1 MVQRI
6 QEYSATMRIQI
17 KNRFHGS
24 ESENNDMKNKN
35 LFLKWS
41 VNALFASIAFTSL
54 TSNAAI
60 PSMPAPANSQQVFFV
75 GNNWDGTVTVI
86 RPSGNFGKIGVI
98 NMVPDR
104 KERLKEIHLNPIK
117 LIAYTYIQSTAGEG
131 NDQLVDDMYSTP
143 NGQSVV
149 ASRPSFADVVSINI
163 ATGKIN
169 WRTPVEGF
177 RADHMAV
184 SPDGQRVAVSASSG
198 NVVQVLDINTGK
210 ELGRFATG
218 DKPHEN
224 IFFNGGTK
232 ILNSAIGNVET
243 SMDAAWQDFTK
254 GKRVITIADANTFK
268 VFKTIDFRP
277 ALDAVGRK
285 DLSNSVRPI
294 VFSNDESKIYAQVSF
309 FNGLIEYDLNQNK
322 VTRIGQLPGSST
334 IPSDRTKYVND
345 SRHHGLSISADGE
358 KLCVA
363 GTMDDYATIVDRS
376 TLKAGKLIAAGKPYW
391 ATQSPDGKS
400 CVISESATDVV
411 TVIDFASGEKVLS
424 VPVGNHPQR
433 VRIGYAPAG
442 WSTP

>member
-1 MVQRI
+1 
-6 QEYSATMRIQI
+6 
-17 KNRFHGS
+17 
-24 ESENNDMKNKN
+24 MKNKK
-35 LFLKWS
+35 LFFKWTS
-41 VNALFASIAFTSL
+41 NVLLASTAFTSL
-54 TSNAAI
+54 CINAATAT
-60 PSMPAPANSQQVFFV
+60 MPVPPNSQQVFFV

-86 RPSGNFGKIGVI
+86 RPSGDFGKIGVI
-98 NMVPDR
+98 NMIPDR

-117 LIAYTYIQSTAGEG
+117 LIAYTYIQATAGEG

-143 NGQSVV
+143 DGKSVV

-163 ATGKIN
+163 ATGQIN

-184 SPDGQRVAVSASSG
+184 SPDGQRLAVSASSG
-198 NVVQVLDINTGK
+198 NVVHVLDINTGK

-224 IFFNGGTK
+224 IFFSGGSK

-243 SMDAAWQDFTK
+243 SMDASWQDFTK
-254 GKRVITIADANTFK
+254 GKRFITIADANTFK
-268 VFKTIDFRP
+268 VIKKIDFRP
-277 ALDAVGRK
+277 ALDAFGRK
-285 DLSNSVRPI
+285 DLSNAVRPI
-294 VFSNDESKIYAQVSF
+294 VFSKDESKIYAQVSV
-309 FNGLIEYDLNQNK
+309 FNGLVEYDLNQDK

-334 IPSDRTKYVND
+334 IPSNRTKYVND

-376 TLKAGKLIAAGKPYW
+376 TLKAAKLIPAGKPYW
-391 ATQSPDGKS
+391 ATQSADGKS
-400 CVISESATDVV
+400 CVISESETDVV
-411 TVIDFASGEKVLS
+411 TVIDFATGEKVLS

-442 WSTP
+442 WSTK

>member
-1 MVQRI
+1 
-6 QEYSATMRIQI
+6 
-17 KNRFHGS
+17 
-24 ESENNDMKNKN
+24 MKNKK
-35 LFLKWS
+35 LFFKWTTN
-41 VNALFASIAFTSL
+41 VLLASTAFTSL
-54 TSNAAI
+54 CVNASTATT
-60 PSMPAPANSQQVFFV
+60 PAPPNSQQVFFV

-86 RPSGNFGKIGVI
+86 RPSQDFGKIGVI

-104 KERLKEIHLNPIK
+104 SERLKEIHLNPIK
-117 LIAYTYIQSTAGEG
+117 LIAYTYIQATAGEG

-143 NGQSVV
+143 DGKSVV

-163 ATGKIN
+163 ATGKVN

-184 SPDGQRVAVSASSG
+184 SPDGQRLAVSASSG
-198 NVVQVLDINTGK
+198 NVVLVLDINTGK

-224 IFFNGGTK
+224 IFFANGTK
-232 ILNSAIGNVET
+232 ILNSSIGNVET
-243 SMDAAWQDFTK
+243 AMDAAWQDFTK
-254 GKRVITIADANTFK
+254 GKRFITIADANTFK
-268 VFKTIDFRP
+268 VLKKIDFRP

-285 DLSNSVRPI
+285 DLSNAVRPI
-294 VFSNDESKIYAQVSF
+294 VFSKDESKIYAQVSF
-309 FNGLIEYDLNQNK
+309 FNGLIEYDLNQDK

-363 GTMDDYATIVDRS
+363 GTMDDYATIVDRT

-411 TVIDFASGEKVLS
+411 TVIDFATGEKVLS

-442 WSTP
+442 WSTK

>member
-1 MVQRI
+1 MK
-6 QEYSATMRIQI
+6 IQI
-17 KNRFHGS
+17 KNLFHGS
-24 ESENNDMKNKN
+24 ESENNEMKNKK

-54 TSNAAI
+54 NSHATTSV
-60 PSMPAPANSQQVFFV
+60 MPAPANSQQVFFV

-86 RPSGNFGKIGVI
+86 RPSGDFGKIGVI
-98 NMVPDR
+98 NMIPDR
-104 KERLKEIHLNPIK
+104 KERLTEIHLNPIK

-131 NDQLVDDMYSTP
+131 HDQLVDDMYSTP
-143 NGQSVV
+143 DGKSVV

-184 SPDGQRVAVSASSG
+184 SPDSQRLAVSASSG

-224 IFFNGGTK
+224 IFFNGRTK

-254 GKRVITIADANTFK
+254 GKRLLTIADANTFK
-268 VFKTIDFRP
+268 VLKTIDFRP

-294 VFSNDESKIYAQVSF
+294 VLSNDESKIYAQVSF

-411 TVIDFASGEKVLS
+411 TVIDFATGEKVLS

>member
-1 MVQRI
+1 MKVQNKKWPRFCLTL
-6 QEYSATMRIQI
+6 SAMAMLSA
-17 KNRFHGS
+17 FP
-24 ESENNDMKNKN
+24 
-35 LFLKWS
+35 S
-41 VNALFASIAFTSL
+41 VQAASA
-54 TSNAAI
+54 
-60 PSMPAPANSQQVFFV
+60 PSAAPANSQQVFFV

-86 RPSGNFGKIGVI
+86 RPSGDFGKIGVI
-98 NMVPDR
+98 NMIPDR

-117 LIAYTYIQSTAGEG
+117 LIAYTYIQATAGEG

-143 NGQSVV
+143 DGQSIV

-163 ATGKIN
+163 KTGKMN

-198 NVVQVLDINTGK
+198 NVVHVLDIHTGK

-224 IFFNGGTK
+224 IYFDDGNK

-243 SMDAAWQDFTK
+243 SMDAQWQDFTK
-254 GKRVITIADANTFK
+254 GKRYISIADANTHQVLRK
-268 VFKTIDFRP
+268 IDFRP
-277 ALDAVGRK
+277 ALDAFGRK
-285 DLSNSVRPI
+285 DLSNSVRPM
-294 VFSNDESKIYAQVSF
+294 VFSKDETKLYAQVSF

-322 VTRIGQLPGSST
+322 ISRIGQLPDSDS
-334 IPSDRTKYVND
+334 IPKDRTKWVND

-363 GTMDDYATIVDRS
+363 GTMDDYATGD
-376 TLKAGKLIAAGKPYW
+376 
-391 ATQSPDGKS
+391 
-400 CVISESATDVV
+400 
-411 TVIDFASGEKVLS
+411 KVLS

-433 VRIGYAPAG
+433 VRIGYAPID
-442 WSTP
+442 WSTQ

>member
-1 MVQRI
+1 
-6 QEYSATMRIQI
+6 
-17 KNRFHGS
+17 
-24 ESENNDMKNKN
+24 MKNKK
-35 LFLKWS
+35 LFFKWTS
-41 VNALFASIAFTSL
+41 NVLLASTAFTSL
-54 TSNAAI
+54 AMNAATATT
-60 PSMPAPANSQQVFFV
+60 PAPPNSQQVFFV

-86 RPSGNFGKIGVI
+86 RPSQDFGKIGVI

-131 NDQLVDDMYSTP
+131 NDQLVDDIYSTP
-143 NGQSVV
+143 DGKSVV

-184 SPDGQRVAVSASSG
+184 SPDGQRLAVSASSG
-198 NVVQVLDINTGK
+198 NVVHVLDINTGK

-224 IFFNGGTK
+224 IFFDGGSK

-243 SMDAAWQDFTK
+243 AMDASWQDFTK
-254 GKRVITIADANTFK
+254 GKRFITIADANTFK
-268 VFKTIDFRP
+268 VLKKIDFRP
-277 ALDAVGRK
+277 ALDAIGRK
-285 DLSNSVRPI
+285 DLSNAVRPI
-294 VFSNDESKIYAQVSF
+294 VLSNDESKIYAQVSF

-322 VTRIGQLPGSST
+322 ITRIGQLPGSST

-411 TVIDFASGEKVLS
+411 TVIDFATGEKVLS

-442 WSTP
+442 WSTK

>member
-1 MVQRI
+1 
-6 QEYSATMRIQI
+6 
-17 KNRFHGS
+17 
-24 ESENNDMKNKN
+24 MKNKN

-54 TSNAAI
+54 NSHATTSV
-60 PSMPAPANSQQVFFV
+60 MPAPANSQQVFFV

-104 KERLKEIHLNPIK
+104 KERLTEIHLNPIK

-143 NGQSVV
+143 DGKSVV
-149 ASRPSFADVVSINI
+149 ASRPSFADIVSINI

-169 WRTPVEGF
+169 WRTPIEGF

-184 SPDGQRVAVSASSG
+184 SPDGQRLAVSASSG

-254 GKRVITIADANTFK
+254 GKRLLTIADANTFK
-268 VFKTIDFRP
+268 VLKTIDFRP

-285 DLSNSVRPI
+285 DLSNAVRPI
-294 VFSNDESKIYAQVSF
+294 VLSNDESKIYAQISF

-363 GTMDDYATIVDRS
+363 GTMDDYATIVNRS

-400 CVISESATDVV
+400 CVISESAADVV
-411 TVIDFASGEKVLS
+411 TVIDFATGEKVLS

>member
-1 MVQRI
+1 MKIQNKKWPRFCLTLSALPSVQAA
-6 QEYSATMRIQI
+6 SA
-17 KNRFHGS
+17 
-24 ESENNDMKNKN
+24 
-35 LFLKWS
+35 
-41 VNALFASIAFTSL
+41 
-54 TSNAAI
+54 
-60 PSMPAPANSQQVFFV
+60 PSAAPANSQQVFFV

-86 RPSGNFGKIGVI
+86 RPSGDFGKIGVI
-98 NMVPDR
+98 NMIPDR

-117 LIAYTYIQSTAGEG
+117 LIAYTYIQATAGEG

-143 NGQSVV
+143 DGQSIV

-163 ATGKIN
+163 KTGKMN

-198 NVVQVLDINTGK
+198 NVVHVLDIHTGK

-224 IFFNGGTK
+224 IYFDDGNK

-243 SMDAAWQDFTK
+243 SMDAQWQDFTK
-254 GKRVITIADANTFK
+254 GKRYISIADANTHQVLRK
-268 VFKTIDFRP
+268 IDFRP
-277 ALDAVGRK
+277 ALDAFGRK
-285 DLSNSVRPI
+285 DLSNSVRPM
-294 VFSNDESKIYAQVSF
+294 VFSKDETKLYAQVSF

-322 VTRIGQLPGSST
+322 ISRIGQLPGSDS
-334 IPSDRTKYVND
+334 IPKDRTKWVND

-363 GTMDDYATIVDRS
+363 GTMDDYATIVNRK
-376 TLKAGKLIAAGKPYW
+376 TLTAGKLIPAAYW
-391 ATQSPDGKS
+391 ATRSPDGKS
-400 CVISESATDVV
+400 CVISESETDVV
-411 TVIDFASGEKVLS
+411 TVIDFATGDKVLS

-433 VRIGYAPAG
+433 VRIGYAPID

>member
-1 MVQRI
+1 
-6 QEYSATMRIQI
+6 
-17 KNRFHGS
+17 
-24 ESENNDMKNKN
+24 MKNKKIFSQWTTN
-35 LFLKWS
+35 VLLAS
-41 VNALFASIAFTSL
+41 TACTSLCVNATTAT
-54 TSNAAI
+54 T
-60 PSMPAPANSQQVFFV
+60 PAPPNSQQVFFV

-86 RPSGNFGKIGVI
+86 RPSQDFGKIGVI

-143 NGQSVV
+143 DGKSVV

-184 SPDGQRVAVSASSG
+184 SPDGQRLAVSASSG
-198 NVVQVLDINTGK
+198 NVVHVLDINTGK

-224 IFFNGGTK
+224 IFFANGTK

-243 SMDAAWQDFTK
+243 AMDAAWQDFTK
-254 GKRVITIADANTFK
+254 GKRFITIADANTFK
-268 VFKTIDFRP
+268 VIKKIDFRP

-285 DLSNSVRPI
+285 DLSNAVRPI
-294 VFSNDESKIYAQVSF
+294 VLSNDETKIYAQVSF
-309 FNGLIEYDLNQNK
+309 FNGLIEYDLNQDK
-322 VTRIGQLPGSST
+322 ITRIGQLPGSST

-363 GTMDDYATIVDRS
+363 GTMDDYATIVDRA

-411 TVIDFASGEKVLS
+411 TVIDFATGEKVLS

>member
-1 MVQRI
+1 MG
-6 QEYSATMRIQI
+6 Y
-17 KNRFHGS
+17 KNTLRKYLLPAVCAVTALS
-24 ESENNDMKNKN
+24 S
-35 LFLKWS
+35 S
-41 VNALFASIAFTSL
+41 VAQAASTE
-54 TSNAAI
+54 
-60 PSMPAPANSQQVFFV
+60 MPAPANSKQVFFV

-86 RPSGNFGKIGVI
+86 RPSGDFGKVGVV
-98 NMVPDR
+98 NMIPDR
-104 KERLKEIHLNPIK
+104 KERLLEIHLNPVK
-117 LIAYTYIQSTAGEG
+117 LIAYTYIQQTAGEG

-143 NGQSVV
+143 DGQSIV

-163 ATGKIN
+163 KTGKIN

-198 NVVQVLDINTGK
+198 NVVHVLDIHTGK

-224 IFFNGGTK
+224 IYFANGSK

-243 SMDAAWQDFTK
+243 SMDAQWQDFTK
-254 GKRVITIADANTFK
+254 GKRFITIADANNYK
-268 VFKTIDFRP
+268 VLKKIDFRP
-277 ALDAVGRK
+277 ALDAFGRK
-285 DLSNSVRPI
+285 DLSNSVRPM
-294 VFSNDESKIYAQVSF
+294 VLSKDESKLYAQVSF
-309 FNGLIEYDLNQNK
+309 FNGLVEYDLKTDK

-334 IPSDRTKYVND
+334 IPKDRSKWVND

-363 GTMDDYATIVDRS
+363 GTMDDYATIVDRQS
-376 TLKAGKLIAAGKPYW
+376 LKAGKLIPAGKPYW
-391 ATQSPDGKS
+391 ATRSPDGKS
-400 CVISESATDVV
+400 CVISESETDVV
-411 TVIDFASGEKVLS
+411 TVIDFATGEKVRS

-433 VRIGYAPAG
+433 VRLGYAPSD

>member
-1 MVQRI
+1 V
-6 QEYSATMRIQI
+6 
-17 KNRFHGS
+17 
-24 ESENNDMKNKN
+24 
-35 LFLKWS
+35 LFRSYLLPAVCAVTALSSS
-41 VNALFASIAFTSL
+41 VAQAASTE
-54 TSNAAI
+54 
-60 PSMPAPANSQQVFFV
+60 MPAPANSKQVFFV

-86 RPSGNFGKIGVI
+86 RPSGDFGKVGVV
-98 NMVPDR
+98 NMIPDR
-104 KERLKEIHLNPIK
+104 KERLLEIHLNPVK
-117 LIAYTYIQSTAGEG
+117 LIAYTYIQQTAGEG

-143 NGQSVV
+143 DGQSIV

-163 ATGKIN
+163 KTGKIN

-198 NVVQVLDINTGK
+198 NVVHVLDIHTGK

-224 IFFNGGTK
+224 IYFANGSK

-243 SMDAAWQDFTK
+243 SMDAQWQDFTK
-254 GKRVITIADANTFK
+254 GKRFITIADANNYK
-268 VFKTIDFRP
+268 VLKKIDFRP
-277 ALDAVGRK
+277 ALDAFGRK
-285 DLSNSVRPI
+285 DLSNSVRPM
-294 VFSNDESKIYAQVSF
+294 VLSKDESKLYAQVSF
-309 FNGLIEYDLNQNK
+309 FNGLVEYDLKTDK

-334 IPSDRTKYVND
+334 IPKDRSKWVND

-363 GTMDDYATIVDRS
+363 GTMDDYATIVDRQS
-376 TLKAGKLIAAGKPYW
+376 LKAGKLIPAGKPYW
-391 ATQSPDGKS
+391 ATRSPDGKS
-400 CVISESATDVV
+400 CVISESETDVV
-411 TVIDFASGEKVLS
+411 TVIDFATGEKVRS

-433 VRIGYAPAG
+433 VRLGYAPSD

>member
-1 MVQRI
+1 
-6 QEYSATMRIQI
+6 
-17 KNRFHGS
+17 
-24 ESENNDMKNKN
+24 MKNKK
-35 LFLKWS
+35 LFFKWTS
-41 VNALFASIAFTSL
+41 NVLLASTAFTSL
-54 TSNAAI
+54 CINAATAT
-60 PSMPAPANSQQVFFV
+60 MPVPPNSQQVFFV

-86 RPSGNFGKIGVI
+86 RPSGDFGKIGVI
-98 NMVPDR
+98 NMIPDR

-117 LIAYTYIQSTAGEG
+117 LIAYTYIQATAGEG

-143 NGQSVV
+143 DGKSVV

-163 ATGKIN
+163 ATGQIN

-184 SPDGQRVAVSASSG
+184 SPDGQRLAVSASSG
-198 NVVQVLDINTGK
+198 NVVHVLDINTGK

-224 IFFNGGTK
+224 IFFSRGSK
-232 ILNSAIGNVET
+232 VLNSAIGNVET
-243 SMDAAWQDFTK
+243 SMDASWQDFTK
-254 GKRVITIADANTFK
+254 GKRFITIADANTFK
-268 VFKTIDFRP
+268 VIKKIDFRP
-277 ALDAVGRK
+277 ALDAFGRK
-285 DLSNSVRPI
+285 DLSNAVRPI
-294 VFSNDESKIYAQVSF
+294 VFSKDESKIYAQVSF
-309 FNGLIEYDLNQNK
+309 FNGLVEYDLNQDK

-334 IPSDRTKYVND
+334 IPSNRTKYVND

-376 TLKAGKLIAAGKPYW
+376 TLKAAKLIPAGKPYW
-391 ATQSPDGKS
+391 ATQSADGKS
-400 CVISESATDVV
+400 CVISESETDVV
-411 TVIDFASGEKVLS
+411 TVIDFATGEKVLS

-442 WSTP
+442 WSTK